1 MAGPV
6 GIAHM
11 AGIRLTLLAELAA
24 LSMILLTACDPVTQ
38 VKGVVRDDNGH
49 PLQQLAVVL
58 ESDAHPSGGVAFQKE
73 SEQKTGVDGAFNF
86 VTITAPANQ
95 VRVRIE
101 QAGYK
106 SWRKDI
112 EPNSTTDLGVIVLEP
127 E

>member
-1 MAGPV
+1 MLRHRHV
-6 GIAHM
+6 
-11 AGIRLTLLAELAA
+11 
-24 LSMILLTACDPVTQ
+24 
-38 VKGVVRDDNGH
+38 
-49 PLQQLAVVL
+49 
-58 ESDAHPSGGVAFQKE
+58 
-73 SEQKTGVDGAFNF
+73 GVDPA
-86 VTITAPANQ
+86 APALGQDQAWKVEVVPIRNQ